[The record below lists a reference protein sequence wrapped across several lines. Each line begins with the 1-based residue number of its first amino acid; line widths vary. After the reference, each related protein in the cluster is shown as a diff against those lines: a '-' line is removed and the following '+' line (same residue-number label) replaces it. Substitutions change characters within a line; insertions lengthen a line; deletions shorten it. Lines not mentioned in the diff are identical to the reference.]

1 MLLSK
6 EKEIFK
12 NICNERL
19 NKMQELNKRID
30 YDNLKYTVKTTVKEF
45 EFNKSEDLLEF
56 LNDIKISLEEA
67 KNLQKEFEEYLKKMR
82 KGNKSD
88 EYKKNFGN
96 INVLF
101 NA

>member
-88 EYKKNFGN
+88 EYKKTFGN